1 MNQTTSLGFLGAA
14 RNVTGSSYHVR
25 HKGRNW
31 LIDCGLYQ
39 ERKFRDRNWNAFPI
53 KPETI
58 DAVLLTHAHVDHCG
72 LLPRLVSQGFSGPIY
87 CTEATSEIARIIL
100 MDAAKLQEEDA
111 RFKKMRHEREGRKS
125 KYPEVPLY
133 TVADAEAC
141 CRLLEPVPFNE
152 TVALDDDNSVTF
164 IPAGHILGAAA
175 IRLTL
180 GGAKRRQIVF
190 SGDVGR
196 SNNPLLPAP
205 EPIGPADIVVMES
218 TYGDRKHHPESTV
231 ADALEGVIRRTW
243 EAGGNLVIPTFAV
256 ERAQELMYHMNELLR
271 ADRIPHLMVF
281 VDSPMAVA
289 VTDVFA
295 KRLDLLRPKP
305 AADYRAGRS
314 PFEFLG
320 LNLVRTVDESKAIN
334 HIRGTIAIMAGSGM
348 CTGGRV
354 KHHLVANIGRPESA
368 IVFVGYQ
375 AEGTLGRHIVD
386 GAEEVR
392 ILGQN
397 HVVQASVEQIHGFS
411 AHADADE
418 LLDWLGSVEGE
429 PQRVFITHG
438 EKNAAAAMVDR
449 VRERLGEKTEV
460 MAPEYQEDIVL
471 D

>member
-1 MNQTTSLGFLGAA
+1 MNQTTSLGFFGAA

-25 HKGRNW
+25 HRDRNW
-31 LIDCGLYQ
+31 LIDCGMYQ
-39 ERKFRDRNWNAFPI
+39 ERKFRDRNWNDFPV
-53 KPETI
+53 KPGTI
-58 DAVLLTHAHVDHCG
+58 NAVLLTHAHVDHCG

-87 CTEATSEIARIIL
+87 CTEATAEIAQIIL

-141 CRLLEPVPFNE
+141 CRLLKPVPFHQA
-152 TVALDDDNSVTF
+152 VSLDGDNTAEF
-164 IPAGHILGAAA
+164 IPVGHILGAAA
-175 IRLTL
+175 IRLEL
-180 GGAKRRQIVF
+180 AGKSPRRIVF

-205 EPIGPADIVVMES
+205 ASVGPADIVVMES

-231 ADALEGVIRRTW
+231 AEELEKVIRRTW

-256 ERAQELMYHMNELLR
+256 ERAQELMYHMNVLLK

-305 AADYRAGRS
+305 AADYRAGHS

-334 HIRGTIAIMAGSGM
+334 HIRGTIAVMAGSGM
-348 CTGGRV
+348 CTGGRI
-354 KHHLVANIGRPESA
+354 KHHLVSNIGRPESA
-368 IVFVGYQ
+368 LVFVGYQ
-375 AEGTLGRHIVD
+375 AEGTLGRQIVD

-392 ILGQN
+392 ILGQP
-397 HVVQASVEQIHGFS
+397 HAVEAAVEQIHGFS

-418 LLDWLGSVEGE
+418 LLTWLDSVEGA
-429 PQRVFITHG
+429 PRRIFVTHG
-438 EKNAAAAMVDR
+438 EKNAAGAMVER
-449 VRERLGEKTEV
+449 VQAHVGDSVEV
-460 MAPEYQEDIVL
+460 SAPDYSDEIVL